1 MTHFDWSRQ
10 LDARGG
16 FTLTQQKLTQ
26 YASNQQLCLC
36 MLTIS
41 LLTVTSLLMLTP
53 DERFVSQSY
62 YQPEVINAHEQYV
75 RQLLASEDD
84 LVRKYA
90 MNARYSG
97 TCDVIQE
104 LVIRRQNMT

>member
-1 MTHFDWSRQ
+1 MTYFDWSRQ
-10 LDARGG
+10 LDVGAG

-75 RQLLASEDD
+75 RQLLASEDY

-97 TCDVIQE
+97 TCDVVQKD
-104 LVIRRQNMT
+104 VIRR

>member
-10 LDARGG
+10 VDVGGG
-16 FTLTQQKLTQ
+16 FAMTQQKLTQ
-26 YASNQQLCLC
+26 YTSNQQLWLF
-36 MLTIS
+36 MLTIA
-41 LLTVTSLLMLTP
+41 LLTVTSLQMLTP

-75 RQLLASEDD
+75 RQLLASEDN

-97 TCDVIQE
+97 TCDVVR
-104 LVIRRQNMT
+104 VICR